1 MIEHSCHQTGITS
14 ALVIDPYQRKV
25 HEIKVTSDR
34 ASWSKA
40 LSGNPIGPIVL
51 MRNDRATRS
60 VLLLA
65 GDEASTKKP
74 VPPQFRIQP
83 DKEERP
89 IIVTGYGLI
98 LSADLTKGKW
108 LACRWSPAKFAS
120 TIWWEHWEQRLDPAH
135 YFPELTRNPE
145 CWLKG

>member
-1 MIEHSCHQTGITS
+1 MR

-65 GDEASTKKP
+65 GDEASAKKP
-74 VPPQFRIQP
+74 VPPRFRIRP

-108 LACRWSPAKFAS
+108 LAWQLSLLVFLLLIVFVHRLPFFPAPQLRHIRS
-120 TIWWEHWEQRLDPAH
+120 GSRQPPGRVS
-135 YFPELTRNPE
+135 
-145 CWLKG
+145 